1 MKRTI
6 FERYGGF
13 SKISRLVMSFYD
25 KILDSPTT
33 SPYFANTDM
42 RRLIDHQTRFMATIM
57 GGPASYTNDQLERL
71 HSHLKITNEA
81 FLEAVNLLVETL
93 EDYDFEDNDILL
105 VKDEMMS
112 RKNFIVA
119 SLSTPQEPA

>member
-13 SKISRLVMSFYD
+13 AKISRIVMSFYD
-25 KILDSPTT
+25 KILDSSTT

-42 RRLIDHQTRFMATIM
+42 RRLIDHQTRFIATIM

-71 HSHLKITNEA
+71 HAHLKITNEA

-93 EDYDFEDNDILL
+93 EDYDFDDDDILV

-119 SLSTPQEPA
+119 SISAAPTP